1 MNTPLPG
8 LVVDIEGRVDK
19 LEKAMTRANAIHGRG
34 SKALE
39 ARARQSAQNMERTY
53 AKSAESIGSKLS
65 NMFAP
70 LLRGGAV
77 TAAVGGTVMAVKEM
91 ASSIAE
97 VDREARKAGVTSKVW
112 QQWTQVAVGTGMSI
126 DGVTDALKELNIRGD
141 EFAKT
146 GKGSA
151 QEAFQRLGYTATDVA
166 QKLKDPS
173 RFIDE
178 IIGKLQQ
185 MDAAAQT
192 RILDEVFGGT
202 GAEQMAKALG
212 LSVTEIQKMRSEAA
226 TFTDEQIEAAKKIDA
241 EFSTMWRNFTV
252 YAKQAAIEGVGVAGK
267 IIGALRG
274 DFLPG
279 YDEAKGNVARLSS
292 PEAQLKRLQAQRQSI
307 VDQIASVKAEPF
319 NVLKESELRTLEAT
333 LKALDEQ
340 IHDVTGGSEEF
351 KQALKELSGM
361 TTRLDSGFEKNVTST
376 ANFKSALVELK
387 NLVPELKAELDTLAT
402 TDGIDAAYQ
411 NAMKNART
419 MSEVMSATDL
429 ANRAKS
435 IAKFGKH
442 DNILDLIASVE
453 SGGDYNATLD
463 HGRWTGGA
471 QNLTGMTLNQVRD
484 LQRQMLGNPA
494 NRALYGEGKGSSALG
509 RYQITGATLEGL
521 MKELGLSGDR
531 LYDENTQDELARALL
546 RRRGNNP
553 AELRKEWTGL
563 NRVDD
568 GTIGSAYSGTA
579 TAAQPLAPTTG
590 QQQAID
596 LAKQQDEARKSL
608 NRTVQEGLDLAR
620 FEQSISGMAA
630 NQQRVELQL
639 YQAQAEAK
647 RQGITLSDTE
657 IAKMREKITM
667 TEGIKGKT
675 QEAADS
681 AEGLRNAQEYFA
693 ESFTSSLSGLLTG
706 TQTLQGA
713 LRGLLNSLVDATL
726 QAALLGKGPLSG
738 LFGGMG
744 GGIFGKLF
752 GIGGGAFP
760 PAPVGLYDRGG
771 YTGDGGKLEPA
782 GVVHRGEYVMSKA
795 ATSRI
800 GIANLEAMHRGALR
814 GSFDTG
820 GYAGNAPAIRRPDLK
835 ATNSNAPTAP
845 AQNITISA
853 PVTVNASGGT
863 PEQNQD
869 LAKQVS
875 REIEA
880 TMRGVVIQELQTQ
893 MRPGNMLSAGKGR

>member
-1 MNTPLPG
+1 MDTNEQRLI
-8 LVVDIEGRVDK
+8 VS
-19 LEKAMTRANAIHGRG
+19 LEARMTKYEKDMTRARMSTNDNFKKMEG
-34 SKALE
+34 
-39 ARARQSAQNMERTY
+39 RARQSAQNMEKTLG
-53 AKSAESIGSKLS
+53 SASTSIAGKLEG
-65 NMFAP
+65 MFAP

-151 QEAFQRLGYTATDVA
+151 QEAFTRLGYSATDVA

-178 IIGKLQQ
+178 IIGKLQKL
-185 MDAAAQT
+185 DSAAQT

-202 GAEQMAKALG
+202 GAEQMAKVLG
-212 LSVTEIQKMRSEAA
+212 MSVTEIQKMRSEAA
-226 TFTDEQIEAAKKIDA
+226 LFTTEQIEAAKKIDA

-292 PEAQLKRLQAQRQSI
+292 SEAQLKRLQAQRQSI
-307 VDQIASVKAEPF
+307 VDQISNVKAEPF
-319 NVLKESELRTLEAT
+319 NVLQESELRTLEAT

-340 IHDVTGGSEEF
+340 IHEATGGSDEF
-351 KQALKELSGM
+351 KQSLKELSDM
-361 TTRLDSGFEKNVTST
+361 TTRLDSGFEKNVAST

-402 TDGIDAAYQ
+402 T
-411 NAMKNART
+411 
-419 MSEVMSATDL
+419 
-429 ANRAKS
+429 
-435 IAKFGKH
+435 
-442 DNILDLIASVE
+442 
-453 SGGDYNATLD
+453 
-463 HGRWTGGA
+463 
-471 QNLTGMTLNQVRD
+471 
-484 LQRQMLGNPA
+484 
-494 NRALYGEGKGSSALG
+494 G

-531 LYDENTQDELARALL
+531 LYDENTQDELGRALAL
-546 RRRGNNP
+546 RRGNNP
-553 AELRKEWTGL
+553 DELRKEWTGL
-563 NRVDD
+563 RNVDD
-568 GTIGSAYSGTA
+568 ATIRNTYANTPM
-579 TAAQPLAPTTG
+579 AAQPLAPTTG

-620 FEQSISGMAA
+620 FEQSISGMSA

-647 RQGITLSDTE
+647 RNGITLSDTE

-752 GIGGGAFP
+752 GLGGGAFP

-795 ATSRI
+795 ATARI
-800 GIANLEAMHRGALR
+800 GVGNLEAMHRGALR

-835 ATNSNAPTAP
+835 AA
-845 AQNITISA
+845 
-853 PVTVNASGGT
+853 
-863 PEQNQD
+863 E
-869 LAKQVS
+869 
-875 REIEA
+875 R
-880 TMRGVVIQELQTQ
+880 
-893 MRPGNMLSAGKGR
+893 

>member
-1 MNTPLPG
+1 MNADEQRLI
-8 LVVDIEGRVDK
+8 V
-19 LEKAMTRANAIHGRG
+19 
-34 SKALE
+34 SLE
-39 ARARQSAQNMERTY
+39 ARLTKYERDMARAGRATNDNFKKMEGRAQQSTRNME
-53 AKSAESIGSKLS
+53 KSVSKASASIGEKLEG
-65 NMFAP
+65 MFAP
-70 LLRGGAV
+70 LMRGGAV
-77 TAAVGGTVMAVKEM
+77 VAAAGGLALAFKEAA
-91 ASSIAE
+91 ASVAE

-112 QQWTQVAVGTGMSI
+112 QQWTYVATAAGVSI
-126 DGVTDALKELNIRGD
+126 DGMTDGLKELNIRGA

-151 QEAFQRLGYTATDVA
+151 ADAFKRLGLSADDVNA
-166 QKLKDPS
+166 KLANPS
-173 RFIDE
+173 AFLDE
-178 IIGKLQQ
+178 IITKLQKMSQ
-185 MDAAAQT
+185 ADQT
-192 RILDEVFGGT
+192 LNLDELFGGA
-202 GAEQMAKALG
+202 GEELAKTLG
-212 LSVTEIQKMRSEAA
+212 MSVAEIQKLRGEAE
-226 TFTDEQIEAAKKIDA
+226 TFTTEQIEAAKKVDA
-241 EFSTMWRNFTV
+241 EWSTVWRNFTV
-252 YAKQAAIEGVGVAGK
+252 YAKKAAIEGVGVAGK

-340 IHDVTGGSEEF
+340 IHDVTGGSDEF

-471 QNLTGMTLNQVRD
+471 QNLTGMTLNQVRA
-484 LQRQMLGNPA
+484 LQHQMLANPA

-531 LYDENTQDELARALL
+531 LYDEATQDELARALL

-568 GTIGSAYSGTA
+568 GTIRDKYSSTP

-620 FEQSISGMAA
+620 FEQSISGMSA

-639 YQAQAEAK
+639 FQAQQEAK
-647 RQGITLSDTE
+647 RAGIVLSDTE
-657 IAKMREKITM
+657 LAKMREQLTLTGQLTAKN
-667 TEGIKGKT
+667 
-675 QEAADS
+675 QEVATS
-681 AEGLRNAQEYFA
+681 AEGLKNAQQFFA
-693 ESFTSSLSGLLTG
+693 DGFTSSLSGLLTG

-713 LRGLLNSLVDATL
+713 LQGLLNSLIDATL

-744 GGIFGKLF
+744 GGIFGGLF
-752 GIGGGAFP
+752 GFP
-760 PAPVGLYDRGG
+760 AAPAVGLYASGGHVRGPG
-771 YTGDGGKLEPA
+771 TGTSDSIPA
-782 GVVHRGEYVMSKA
+782 RLSDGEYVVNAKA
-795 ATSRI
+795 TAKNR
-800 GIANLEAMHRGALR
+800 ALLEAINEGRELHLA
-814 GSFDTG
+814 TG
-820 GYAGNAPAIRRPDLK
+820 GYVGSAPAIRRPNLK
-835 ATNSNAPTAP
+835 GANGNLVQS
-845 AQNITISA
+845 ISINA
-853 PVTVNASGGT
+853 PVTVNGSAGT
-863 PEQNQD
+863 PDQNAD
-869 LAKQVS
+869 LAAQMARQMEQV
-875 REIEA
+875 
-880 TMRGVVIQELQTQ
+880 MRGVVASEIQKQS
-893 MRPGNMLSAGKGR
+893 RPGNVLNSRGR